1 MKGIT
6 WFAVL
11 SAVCILAF
19 SPGNGMSQIREGSVS
34 LNPNI
39 GGYVFQRGQHID
51 DDLAYGL
58 GLGYNFTENWGVE
71 GNFNYVST
79 NSNASSSDG
88 NNVDAYLYRLDA
100 LYHFMPEKKLV
111 PYLAAG
117 VGAIR
122 ISGDIDHS
130 GSDPLLNYG
139 AGVKYFLTE
148 NLALRG
154 DVRQIITD
162 DPNYNFIYT
171 VGLTYLF
178 GGGEK
183 AAPAPAAEMVAPP
196 PAPEP
201 VAPPPPPPAPEP
213 VAPPPAPEPVAP
225 PPPPPVKETKV
236 VVLEDIHFDFDKA
249 TLTDEAKSIL
259 KKNIETLKENPDVG
273 VRIEGH
279 TCAHGPDDY
288 NLRLSERRAN
298 AVKEYLINE
307 GGISADR
314 ISTISYGE
322 TRLAMPEIPTPQN
335 KNSIEAKTN
344 RRVHFVVITN

>member
-162 DPNYNFIYT
+162 PI
-171 VGLTYLF
+171 V
-178 GGGEK
+178 K
-183 AAPAPAAEMVAPP
+183 APAIKTGGILLCTSGPFANI
-196 PAPEP
+196 
-201 VAPPPPPPAPEP
+201 
-213 VAPPPAPEPVAP
+213 
-225 PPPPPVKETKV
+225 
-236 VVLEDIHFDFDKA
+236 VLGQDLMTGFTGPTGSEYGFTVSESIA
-249 TLTDEAKSIL
+249 LWLMQPGAICIL
-259 KKNIETLKENPDVG
+259 K
-273 VRIEGH
+273 
-279 TCAHGPDDY
+279 
-288 NLRLSERRAN
+288 
-298 AVKEYLINE
+298 
-307 GGISADR
+307 
-314 ISTISYGE
+314 
-322 TRLAMPEIPTPQN
+322 
-335 KNSIEAKTN
+335 
-344 RRVHFVVITN
+344 

>member
-201 VAPPPPPPAPEP
+201 VAPPPPPP
-213 VAPPPAPEPVAP
+213 
-225 PPPPPVKETKV
+225 VKETKV

-249 TLTDEAKSIL
+249 TLTDEAKGIL